1 MGRSIYLEPKA
12 RERINKIL
20 DLRGEMSLEEMVE
33 LVMPHMVFDIDTMKL
48 QTTKMVCRNIVASR
62 KDWSGVRTTFAVK
75 ESKESV
81 YVDID
86 NCNDVYRVRKVE
98 ELLKEKEQGIA
109 KSRIKAKNR
118 RLVLEGQITMDE
130 YVSSK
135 SEVG

>member
-1 MGRSIYLEPKA
+1 
-12 RERINKIL
+12 
-20 DLRGEMSLEEMVE
+20 MVE